1 MGPLVKWAR
10 WAALE
15 QMGLGA
21 SQGIQDLR
29 VIGALTAFQGC
40 LVRRAKGVILDMWG
54 NLVPPEKMVRGAQ
67 RDLQGPLA
75 RLGSR
80 APED

>member
-1 MGPLVKWAR
+1 MGPLAEREK

-15 QMGLGA
+15 QMGLEA
-21 SQGIQDLR
+21 SQETQDLR
-29 VIGALTAFQGC
+29 VIGALMACRGC
-40 LVRRAKGVILDMWG
+40 LVRRAKGVTLVTWG
-54 NLVPPEKMVRGAQ
+54 NLGPQERMVRREQ

-80 APED
+80 VPED

>member
-1 MGPLVKWAR
+1 MGPLAERER

-21 SQGIQDLR
+21 SQAPRDLR
-29 VIGALTAFQGC
+29 VIGALMACQGC
-40 LVRRAKGVILDMWG
+40 LVRRAKGVTLVMWE
-54 NLVPPEKMVRGAQ
+54 NLVPQERMGGREQ

-75 RLGSR
+75 RRGSQ